1 MAIGPAADMKTT
13 LGLRGGVTEYLQF
26 YGIEVKA
33 TEREALEVPA
43 AGMLYEF
50 KFARPVPPKS

>member
-1 MAIGPAADMKTT
+1 MKTT

-33 TEREALEVPA
+33 SAQKRLEVPA
-43 AGMLYEF
+43 AEGLSPF
-50 KFARPVPPKS
+50 KFAHPAPPKG